1 MTLPAIIPATSF
13 FADDATAGRV
23 DVNCGGSDTLIVEV
37 GITLEALEF
46 NDTPSPICI
55 APSNTVKAESCE
67 TPSNEVPGGPV
78 QGNP

>member
-1 MTLPAIIPATSF
+1 MTLPAIIPVESF

-37 GITLEALEF
+37 GITLEF
-46 NDTPSPICI
+46 NDSPSPICI

-67 TPSNEVPGGPV
+67 RPSNEVPGGPV